1 MNPDVVIVGGGIMG
15 TASAYYLAKAGLK
28 VHLIEK
34 GPMGGGGAS
43 KSGQMAV
50 VTWEGPQIHID
61 LALASRKEYLKL
73 QEELPIDIELRKLGG
88 LLVFLTPEDMESFKP
103 EYENLKR
110 WGSPGQFVSA
120 EELRKE
126 EPHFAP
132 NLGGGIFYEDDL
144 AVYPMHVTEG
154 FTAAFQAMGGTTE
167 FFTEVTGFEL
177 DKNSGRVNGVRTNK
191 GSIATGNVVIA
202 AGAWSGIVGNMAG
215 LSIPIVP
222 RKGTLII
229 TEPVPT
235 GLINHELINEAG
247 YLKSVTSTGT
257 EALPGSPVINRAAN
271 GNLMLGSSREYKGFD
286 TSVDPMVMATILARI
301 LKIVPKLGEVHAIRS
316 WAGLRPSCKDLLP
329 IISAVDE
336 IGGLYIASGH
346 EGIGITEGPITG
358 KLMSQ
363 LILGEK
369 LDVNIEQLKF
379 SRFTS
384 THAMAN

>member
-15 TASAYYLAKAGLK
+15 TASAYYLAKAGAK
-28 VHLIEK
+28 VHLVER
-34 GPMGGGGAS
+34 GPMGGAGAS
-43 KSGQMAV
+43 KSSQMAA

-73 QEELPIDIELRKLGG
+73 QEELPIDFELRKLGG
-88 LLVFLTPEDMESFKP
+88 LLVFLTPEDLESFKP
-103 EYENLKR
+103 EYENLER
-110 WGSPGQFVSA
+110 WGSKGQIVTA

-132 NLGGGIFYEDDL
+132 GLGGGIFYENDL
-144 AVYPMHVTEG
+144 GVYPMHVTEG
-154 FTAAFQAMGGTTE
+154 FTAGLQAMGGTAD
-167 FFTEVTGFEL
+167 FFTEVTGFEF
-177 DKNSGRVNGVRTNK
+177 DKKSGRVNAVKTDK
-191 GSIATGNVVIA
+191 GTIHTKNVVIA
-202 AGAWSGIVGNMAG
+202 AGAWSGIVGNLAG

-247 YLKSVTSTGT
+247 YLKSVTSAGT
-257 EALPGSPVINRAAN
+257 EAVPGSPVINRAAN
-271 GNLMLGSSREYKGFD
+271 GREYKGFD
-286 TSVDPMVMATILARI
+286 TTVDPMVMSTILSRI

-358 KLMSQ
+358 KLVSQ
-363 LILGEK
+363 MILGEK
-369 LDVNIEQLKF
+369 LDLNIEKLKF
-379 SRFTS
+379 SRFSS